1 MEEHPEYKEMDLPG
15 GPEVKSP
22 PANAGVQSLVWK
34 LRPHRPWS
42 NKASGLR
49 YGGGQ
54 EYSRNDPAK
63 KGAFMRI
70 LKSPKIVRVML
81 ETVAVSQELKLFLL
95 LGL

>member
-1 MEEHPEYKEMDLPG
+1 MEIMKELQLLASQGQEYKRG
-15 GPEVKSP
+15 H
-22 PANAGVQSLVWK
+22 W
-34 LRPHRPWS
+34 
-42 NKASGLR
+42 LR

-63 KGAFMRI
+63 KGAFMWI

-81 ETVAVSQELKLFLL
+81 ETVAVSQGLKLFLL